1 MVALSSHLS
10 VLEAEKQKLRAQVR
24 RLWQENAWL
33 RDELAATQQKLQAS
47 EQAVA
52 QLEEDNKHL
61 NFLNSIKKYEMD
73 PAAGP
78 VGESDTSMSESGT
91 LQEHKQEDSVVDLF
105 ADDDNDDQQSKAR

>member
-61 NFLNSIKKYEMD
+61 SFLNSIKKYEMD
-73 PAAGP
+73 PAVGP
-78 VGESDTSMSESGT
+78 IGESDTSMTESGI
-91 LQEHKQEDSVVDLF
+91 QEHKQEDSVIDLF
-105 ADDDNDDQQSKAR
+105 ADDDNDDQQSKP